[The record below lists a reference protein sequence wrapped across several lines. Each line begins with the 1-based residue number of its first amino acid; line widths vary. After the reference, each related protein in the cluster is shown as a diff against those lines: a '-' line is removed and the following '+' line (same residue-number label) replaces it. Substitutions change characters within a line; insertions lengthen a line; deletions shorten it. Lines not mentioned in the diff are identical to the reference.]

1 MQIKELLKQPKILPQ
16 VELESYGD
24 DLAHVCGKIVAFKE
38 DWAAENS
45 WTFQLP
51 EVPTKMRLKIAYKTL
66 RLIWSK

>member
-45 WTFQLP
+45 WTSQLP
-51 EVPTKMRLKIAYKTL
+51 
-66 RLIWSK
+66 